1 VSRLRIAVVGAGH
14 LGRIHARLLAEL
26 PQVHLTAVID
36 PDKSARESVA
46 RKHDAQ
52 GFASIE
58 DAFSQMAHMDA
69 AVLAAPTSLHAELG
83 HQLLER
89 GIHTLIEKPL
99 APTHEEAES
108 LIEAAEENDC
118 VLQVGHVERFSPA
131 VVAATPFVD
140 RPQYIEARRMS
151 GFSFRCLDV
160 GVVMDLM
167 IHDIDLI
174 LNWVDSPV
182 ESVSAYGDSIMDR
195 NEDLVQARLSFANGC
210 VANLSASRIAMRP
223 ERTMMI
229 HGPANQIQID
239 FAKRT
244 VDVIRPAADIIDRS
258 FKASRL
264 HAQERAILS
273 ERLFQ
278 DYLVHKSVD
287 VAEANPLQD
296 EQRDFIAA
304 VQIGRTPRVTGKAG
318 RDAIVIAEK
327 VLAAVEAQR
336 EFAAPT
342 PTIFTGKAA

>member
-1 VSRLRIAVVGAGH
+1 MSRLRIAVVGAGH
-14 LGRIHARLLAEL
+14 LGRIHARLLSEL
-26 PQVHLTAVID
+26 PQVHLTAVVD
-36 PDKSARESVA
+36 PDKSARETVA
-46 RKHDAQ
+46 RQHEAQAFANLKDAY
-52 GFASIE
+52 S
-58 DAFSQMAHMDA
+58 HMDA
-69 AVLAAPTSLHAELG
+69 AILAAPTFLHPELG
-83 HQLLER
+83 HKLLER

-99 APTHEEAES
+99 APTREEADD
-108 LIEAAEENDC
+108 LIATAEKNDC

-131 VVAATPFVD
+131 VVAATPFID
-140 RPQYIEARRMS
+140 RPGYIEARRLS

-182 ESVSAYGDSIMDR
+182 ESVAAYGDAIMDR
-195 NEDLVQARLSFANGC
+195 NEDLVQARLTFANGC
-210 VANLSASRIAMRP
+210 IANLSASRVAMQP

-239 FAKRT
+239 FANRT
-244 VDVIRPAADIIDRS
+244 VDIIRPTADIIDRS
-258 FKASRL
+258 FQASSLDAR
-264 HAQERAILS
+264 ERTILS

-278 DYLVHKSVD
+278 DYLVHESLD

-304 VQIGRTPRVTGKAG
+304 VQIGRTPRVTGEAG
-318 RDAIVIAEK
+318 RDAIFVAEQ

-336 EFAAPT
+336 QVGSAT
-342 PTIFTGKAA
+342 PAIYTGKAA